1 MPLRSQTWT
10 ELRRLFNELPAKRV
24 RLLGVVLVA
33 SFLQGLMDVALVGM
47 MTRLAGLMAGGRLQD
62 QLPGVRVFGG
72 GVLDQAG
79 WLIALLIAAF
89 WIASVARF
97 GVALLQSFLSAEIWN
112 DLVNKVYRNLMLQRY
127 EFFADNRTANL
138 AESFNRVLNRVS
150 NSVITPLL
158 AVAGNALSVSVACG
172 SRSGNRLVGGLDVH
186 PDAGGL
192 WGGIGIRDA
201 LHPAII
207 EAESALLAANQH
219 DFDGIIAFHA

>member
-1 MPLRSQTWT
+1 MPLRSQTWR

-24 RLLGVVLVA
+24 RLLVIVLIA

-79 WLIALLIAAF
+79 WLLLLLTAAF
-89 WIASVARF
+89 WIASLARF
-97 GVALLQSFLSAEIWN
+97 GVALLQGFLSAEIWN

-150 NSVITPLL
+150 NSVITLCSQWQETRCQFL
-158 AVAGNALSVSVACG
+158 FFWL
-172 SRSGNRLVGGLDVH
+172 GLFLQLD
-186 PDAGGL
+186 GL
-192 WGGIGIRDA
+192 RYGC
-201 LHPAII
+201 L
-207 EAESALLAANQH
+207 
-219 DFDGIIAFHA
+219 F

>member
-24 RLLGVVLVA
+24 RLLGVVLVG

-158 AVAGNALSVSVACG
+158 AVAGNALSVSVL
-172 SRSGNRLVGGLDVH
+172 LVGVVL
-186 PDAGGL
+186 A
-192 WGGIGIRDA
+192 IGW
-201 LHPAII
+201 
-207 EAESALLAANQH
+207 SAVWMFILMLAAYVVASAIVTPYIRRASKQRVRYSRRINM
-219 DFDGIIAFHA
+219 ILMER